1 MGPTPLVI
9 LALFLCSLLPAN
21 RAEGQPQEPQHKSPM
36 GAMIR
41 SAIIPGW
48 GQVYSGHYIKAG
60 LIFAVES
67 GLVISAINENRKA
80 DDVYETDYEA
90 YLDRIDRRNTLIWC
104 TAGVIVYSMVDA
116 YVDAHLFGFDED
128 QVSLGLESGAT
139 MGEVRLVLRLPV
151 PEIR

>member
-1 MGPTPLVI
+1 
-9 LALFLCSLLPAN
+9 
-21 RAEGQPQEPQHKSPM
+21 M